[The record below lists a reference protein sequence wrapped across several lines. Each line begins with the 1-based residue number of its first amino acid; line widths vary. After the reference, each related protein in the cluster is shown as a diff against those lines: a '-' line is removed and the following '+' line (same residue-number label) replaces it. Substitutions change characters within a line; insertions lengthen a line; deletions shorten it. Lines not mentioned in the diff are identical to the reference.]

1 MVSVLL
7 NGQRNFL
14 RVSLRMTEVGFGREQ
29 TRVVEVHALSGLQEP
44 SGDPR
49 PPEGQQP
56 PEPPSATE
64 WRDPSIMGTPAS
76 IACDLPQHEAPETCT
91 RKRASANIFQGV
103 GLLQLCRLFH
113 SSGDEQAEERAQL
126 VWECA
131 GKQSIAQALQQ
142 LHKRQRKLR
151 LRSRLRPHSEMNG
164 GTRLPELQHFSRLR
178 IEDCTTPCAGGD
190 GCINNDKQ
198 IDAAEQTTHYTASHY
213 RKKKSGMGTA
223 GYLHQLHR

>member
-1 MVSVLL
+1 MGIPIPQVGTESVLFWRRWL
-7 NGQRNFL
+7 SSATGL
-14 RVSLRMTEVGFGREQ
+14 KKRMD
-29 TRVVEVHALSGLQEP
+29 ALKYGYGKTVPCTSA
-44 SGDPR
+44 SSWTST
-49 PPEGQQP
+49 
-56 PEPPSATE
+56 EPPSATE